1 MKVLLVAATAAE
13 VQPVLDRIGS
23 GFGNRHLSTLIAGV
37 GMTAFTHALTKRL
50 SEEKFDLILN
60 VGIAGSFDPAL
71 PLCSVVAVVSDCFY
85 ELGAE
90 DGTEFIPADR
100 LGLVSTVHVSPEF
113 PGPIGS
119 LPAVKGI
126 TVSRVHG
133 EDASIAL
140 ALQRAPAQVESME
153 GASFYYVCNKEHV
166 PCLQIRAISNRV
178 ERRNR
183 ADWNIPGALHALADA
198 VNDYLQ
204 SLPS

>member
-1 MKVLLVAATAAE
+1 
-13 VQPVLDRIGS
+13 
-23 GFGNRHLSTLIAGV
+23 
-37 GMTAFTHALTKRL
+37 
-50 SEEKFDLILN
+50 
-60 VGIAGSFDPAL
+60 
-71 PLCSVVAVVSDCFY
+71 
-85 ELGAE
+85 
-90 DGTEFIPADR
+90 
-100 LGLVSTVHVSPEF
+100 
-113 PGPIGS
+113 IGS